1 MRSLQLALATV
12 LYCGYVPIAPGT
24 AGSIAGLVVF
34 AAVRASGSSGVEV
47 VTLLAV
53 LALGVWAGTA
63 AERHFGRRDPG
74 PIVIDEV
81 AGMLVTLL
89 FISVG
94 WSGTIVGFLAFRVF
108 DILKPFPAGAAE
120 RLPGGWGVMADDVVA
135 GVYAHISLRLTVW
148 TGLIG

>member
-1 MRSLQLALATV
+1 MRSLQLAVATV
-12 LYCGYVPIAPGT
+12 FYCGYVPIAPGT

-47 VTLLAV
+47 VTLFAV

-63 AERHFGRRDPG
+63 AERHFGQRDPG

-89 FISVG
+89 FIPVG
-94 WSGTIVGFLAFRVF
+94 WSVAVVGFLAFRVF

-135 GVYAHISLRLTVW
+135 GIYAHASVRLAVWSGWTV
-148 TGLIG
+148 

>member
-63 AERHFGRRDPG
+63 AERHFGRRDPA

-89 FISVG
+89 FIPVG